1 MKCLIVNAEKIEYPS
16 KKTGELMKAIVLDV
30 VCNNINSTSGKKTLT
45 SFIYSNVALYNT
57 LLLTCNGNLSEYS
70 NRLCNIDYDNNK
82 NIIGFEFIETDK
94 ENPAV
99 VWGF

>member
-1 MKCLIVNAEKIEYPS
+1 MKCLIVNAEHISYTS

-30 VCNNINSTSGKKTLT
+30 VCNNVNSTSGKKVMT
-45 SFIYSNVALYNT
+45 SFIYSNVALYNM
-57 LLLTCNGNLSEYS
+57 LLVTCNEKLSYYN

-82 NIIGFEFIETDK
+82 NIVGFEFIETDK

-99 VWGF
+99 TWGF